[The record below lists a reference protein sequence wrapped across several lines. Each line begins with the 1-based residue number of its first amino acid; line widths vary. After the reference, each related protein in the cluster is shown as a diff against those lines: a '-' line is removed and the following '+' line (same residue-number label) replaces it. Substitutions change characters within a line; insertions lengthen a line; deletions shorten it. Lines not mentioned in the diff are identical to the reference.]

1 MTPICLPP
9 FDSDEINEYDCFKPS
24 KERPFPNMI
33 FDGTDKICHPNSD
46 SRLTTFEKS
55 KYIPKENERVT
66 NGFGPANARS
76 PCKSNCK
83 MEEPPQKKVCTYH
96 SRVHTTY
103 SYINIIIYLI
113 YYLAFFVICLQSE
126 SLIARNTVFRK
137 LCENL

>member
-9 FDSDEINEYDCFKPS
+9 LDSDEINEYDCFKPS

-83 MEEPPQKKVCTYH
+83 MEEPPQKKVCTYYLLLH
-96 SRVHTTY
+96 KHNNI
-103 SYINIIIYLI
+103 SYILFGILRYLSAI
-113 YYLAFFVICLQSE
+113 
-126 SLIARNTVFRK
+126 
-137 LCENL
+137 